1 MEIKEYWPRHLQELV
16 EFGQIATAEQPEFTK
31 AVQDVQGAPDDFFLV
46 SLSEYG
52 CRRWEAILGLVA
64 AAEDTVE
71 SRRER
76 ILIAYLDQLPYT
88 YRALL
93 KYLSTVSDD
102 FKVVLDNDAYELF
115 VRIRLSGYTQR
126 DALAET
132 LKQMIPA
139 NLVLLLQTAIPQTVL
154 RPASGSWGPLWSIW
168 SATNTTQKEETRMA
182 RFKSTITDRGAEV
195 LTAFLAA
202 GKRLVLVS
210 AAAGDGVAQVS
221 PNTLTALVNPINVNA
236 QIGEKTFVESNPSYM
251 RIPVQV
257 TNAGLEAAQYV
268 REVATFALDEKDAP
282 FMFSYSWLDGADSDN
297 ILPPDSFLG
306 RAGMDGEG
314 DTVHIHDVAV
324 VVTNQENSG
333 ITVEVGNGSFV
344 TTAQMVAYSA
354 PIVHGHAA
362 SDVQESTG
370 ESVESVQRRQDF
382 DISAIREQLDTGF
395 AGTAVTHTFATAQL
409 NQWKGYDGTGLPEG
423 ILDAAKN
430 RLYL

>member
-115 VRIRLSGYTQR
+115 VRIRLSGYAQR

-139 NLVLLLQTAIPQTVL
+139 IPQTVL
-154 RPASGSWGPLWSIW
+154 RPASVV
-168 SATNTTQKEETRMA
+168 
-182 RFKSTITDRGAEV
+182 GA
-195 LTAFLAA
+195 AM
-202 GKRLVLVS
+202 
-210 AAAGDGVAQVS
+210 
-221 PNTLTALVNPINVNA
+221 VN
-236 QIGEKTFVESNPSYM
+236 M
-251 RIPVQV
+251 
-257 TNAGLEAAQYV
+257 V
-268 REVATFALDEKDAP
+268 RHE
-282 FMFSYSWLDGADSDN
+282 
-297 ILPPDSFLG
+297 
-306 RAGMDGEG
+306 
-314 DTVHIHDVAV
+314 HH
-324 VVTNQENSG
+324 
-333 ITVEVGNGSFV
+333 
-344 TTAQMVAYSA
+344 
-354 PIVHGHAA
+354 
-362 SDVQESTG
+362 
-370 ESVESVQRRQDF
+370 
-382 DISAIREQLDTGF
+382 
-395 AGTAVTHTFATAQL
+395 
-409 NQWKGYDGTGLPEG
+409 PEG
-423 ILDAAKN
+423 GNTNGTI
-430 RLYL
+430 